1 MTIPVGYCLPFSL
14 RQSNIDMEKPQ
25 ESVVSLGTR
34 STNSGIFHIYLHHLQ
49 IKVVRGGCNPS
60 FKLTMKEKDIRVM
73 ESKKKRCLRLG
84 RTISQNHCVGERL
97 GKRVIWVY
105 FQEVHL

>member
-1 MTIPVGYCLPFSL
+1 
-14 RQSNIDMEKPQ
+14 MEKPQ

-73 ESKKKRCLRLG
+73 ESKK
-84 RTISQNHCVGERL
+84 NAV
-97 GKRVIWVY
+97 
-105 FQEVHL
+105 